1 MDLSRQTNT
10 SIPQQINF
18 LEKLKDDNGAIIIW
32 LILLILDISSI
43 RLNYWRTQL
52 LNLHQIKLM
61 EL

>member
-10 SIPQQINF
+10 SIPQKINF